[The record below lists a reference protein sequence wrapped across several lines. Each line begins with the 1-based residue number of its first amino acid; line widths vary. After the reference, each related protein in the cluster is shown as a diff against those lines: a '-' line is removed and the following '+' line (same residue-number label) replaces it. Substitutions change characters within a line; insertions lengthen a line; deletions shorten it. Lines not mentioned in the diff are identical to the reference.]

1 MTNLASTA
9 SSATARPFKKRNREE
24 STRRILQAGL
34 DVFSKVGYD
43 AATTKMIAQQS
54 GLNESLIQRYFQSKH
69 NLLIEVIQLSFEA
82 MHNESPYPPADTPR
96 EEILRFLLH
105 KLQVDAQRIDF
116 SRVILSRLM
125 VDPKLRTD
133 LEKQKK
139 TDLMQFF
146 RKRLEAFQNKGMIRA
161 DIQINLLIETIF
173 SYSMSIGVLDRILF
187 DRSLEDCKKH
197 FQLFSDCLTRG
208 IQCEPA
214 SKRSRIR

>member
-1 MTNLASTA
+1 MKKSDTA
-9 SSATARPFKKRNREE
+9 DIPVSRPPKKRNREE

-43 AATTKMIAQQS
+43 AATTKMIAKQA

-69 NLLIEVIQLSFEA
+69 NLLVKVIHLSFEA
-82 MHNESPYPPADTPR
+82 MHNEPPYPEAETPR

-105 KLQVDAQRIDF
+105 KLDSDARRIDF

-125 VDPKLRTD
+125 VDPKLRAD

-146 RKRLEAFQNKGMIRA
+146 RKRLEAFQEKGMLRA
-161 DIQINLLIETIF
+161 DIPIDILVETIF
-173 SYSMSIGVLDRILF
+173 SYSMSIGVLDRILLG
-187 DRSLEDCKKH
+187 RSLENCKKH
-197 FQLFSDCLTRG
+197 FQLFANWLTQG
-208 IQCEPA
+208 IQA
-214 SKRSRIR
+214 DSTDRRNRR